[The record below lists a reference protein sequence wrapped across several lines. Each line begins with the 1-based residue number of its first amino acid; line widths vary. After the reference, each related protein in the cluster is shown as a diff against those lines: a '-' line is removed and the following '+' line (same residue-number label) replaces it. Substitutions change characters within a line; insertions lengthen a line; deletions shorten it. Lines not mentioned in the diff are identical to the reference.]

1 MAKLPGVSRTILAG
15 FFTLMFVLLWI
26 SNLMFEMRYPV
37 DSMYSNAFI
46 EAHLKTNPIDEDFQK
61 QSNLPR
67 LESLSCSKYGGP
79 DDSLVQELI
88 YWEDIPSDAE
98 FKSPFYDTNKY
109 LTFEPDHGGWNNI
122 RMAFETIVVMA
133 HAFGRTL
140 VLPPKKKMYLLG
152 RENISFETFFHLDSI
167 KHHLKGLNVIS
178 MEEFLRREGLTRN
191 LGRPPPD
198 GKVSWDGVDQRPL
211 LLYLRDVALMRAEWD
226 PMKCLAGIPA
236 RKGKESIRNLEE
248 IDKRIRSMTK
258 DELDHNKFVGKP
270 VGSDA
275 SAFDRLRENM
285 GGREGLC
292 IYDQEMQ
299 DAKVI
304 HFKVDHGDHTRMLTH
319 FYEFVFFE
327 DWKQDLWAKRFVRDH
342 MRYRNEVYCAAA
354 KIVNAVRTKA
364 KEYNPKNKAGIYDSF
379 HVRRGKSM
387 HFKSIHPLLRTLLPF
402 VIIKA
407 TFSTKEHGKYTLHVI
422 FIFMINMFH
431 SLYYSF
437 VWHRLEASKILSI
450 SEPHLEK
457 GSTLY
462 IATDEKGKEFF
473 NEFRNTYDIHFL
485 SNFTH
490 LVPDI
495 PPYYYGMLDQI
506 VASRGNTFFGT
517 WFSSFSGYINRMRGY
532 YSVKNKLDGYEDGVL
547 RSWYFTE
554 DRHEEMR
561 EYRSSRLPLY
571 MREFPT
577 SWRDI
582 DKGIEELL

>member
-1 MAKLPGVSRTILAG
+1 MAKFPAVSRTILAG
-15 FFTLMFVLLWI
+15 FFTVMFVLLWI

-46 EAHLKTNPIDEDFQK
+46 EAHLKTTTINEDVQK
-61 QSNLPR
+61 QNNLPR

-122 RMAFETIVVMA
+122 RMSFETIVVMA

-152 RENISFETFFHLDSI
+152 KENISFETFFHLDSI

-178 MEEFLRREGLTRN
+178 MEEFLRREGLTGN

-211 LLYLRDVALMRAEWD
+211 LLYLREVALMRAEWN
-226 PMKCLAGIPA
+226 PMKCLAGIPG
-236 RKGKESIRNLEE
+236 RKGIESIRNMEE

-275 SAFDRLRENM
+275 SVFDRLRENM

-304 HFKVDHGDHTRMLTH
+304 HFKVDHSDHTRMLTH

-342 MRYRNEVYCAAA
+342 MRYRNEVYCAAS
-354 KIVNAVRTKA
+354 KIVNALRTKA

-387 HFKSIHPLLRTLLPF
+387 HFKSIHHNAHFYL
-402 VIIKA
+402 
-407 TFSTKEHGKYTLHVI
+407 
-422 FIFMINMFH
+422 
-431 SLYYSF
+431 SLS
-437 VWHRLEASKILSI
+437 
-450 SEPHLEK
+450 
-457 GSTLY
+457 
-462 IATDEKGKEFF
+462 
-473 NEFRNTYDIHFL
+473 
-485 SNFTH
+485 
-490 LVPDI
+490 
-495 PPYYYGMLDQI
+495 
-506 VASRGNTFFGT
+506 
-517 WFSSFSGYINRMRGY
+517 
-532 YSVKNKLDGYEDGVL
+532 
-547 RSWYFTE
+547 
-554 DRHEEMR
+554 
-561 EYRSSRLPLY
+561 
-571 MREFPT
+571 
-577 SWRDI
+577 
-582 DKGIEELL
+582 